1 MRDTPSSQR
10 KTQHFP
16 DPVLWRPVPAEGLQ
30 YIPQDWTEALLTALI
45 LLVAQALGIF
55 QKVPRILR
63 KVLLLGSV
71 LFFCVSSGDLFS
83 SDDSDG
89 NDAEG

>member
-45 LLVAQALGIF
+45 LLVAQAPGIF

-71 LFFCVSSGDLFS
+71 LFSVYHLFS